1 MFQGGRKARKG
12 NRSHKSNA
20 VSDREPLGKFT
31 FIPERP
37 IVTSAD
43 EFFSTS
49 ITEGVIWVIQR
60 ARNSSGG
67 TALRVGVN
75 SLLRNVDKPDLTQ
88 FESEALL
95 VRFTVDDSPDS
106 VLAR

>member
-1 MFQGGRKARKG
+1 LPDK
-12 NRSHKSNA
+12 
-20 VSDREPLGKFT
+20 
-31 FIPERP
+31 P

-43 EFFSTS
+43 EFFCAS

-60 ARNSSGG
+60 ARSSCGT

-75 SLLRNVDKPDLTQ
+75 SLLRNMDKPDLVPI
-88 FESEALL
+88 ESEALI
-95 VRFTVDDSPDS
+95 VRFTVDESPDS